1 VEGIAIEKPAPAKG
15 SARLVWLREDWK
27 NVGAASPYGTQKA
40 DLTGQSDQ
48 YWTWRCQISFVFAKL
63 PCLCVPERRFWALL
77 SWRVSQFPSVS
88 RRQDRK
94 GTDCMEEM
102 VVILVVEDEA
112 IIRMEAVQML
122 EAAGFAVIEAFNAH
136 DAMKL
141 LENRA
146 DVRAVFTDINMPGR
160 WDGMQLA
167 RMIKDRWPPIHLVVT
182 SGLISPDTNDL
193 PPRGRFIRK
202 PYHPAQVVATLR
214 ELLGQI
220 PSSDPV
226 NHARRAA

>member
-1 VEGIAIEKPAPAKG
+1 MARRKPTSRGNLINIGHGVAK
-15 SARLVWLREDWK
+15 S
-27 NVGAASPYGTQKA
+27 
-40 DLTGQSDQ
+40 
-48 YWTWRCQISFVFAKL
+48 SFVFAKL

-77 SWRVSQFPSVS
+77 SWRVSHFPSVS